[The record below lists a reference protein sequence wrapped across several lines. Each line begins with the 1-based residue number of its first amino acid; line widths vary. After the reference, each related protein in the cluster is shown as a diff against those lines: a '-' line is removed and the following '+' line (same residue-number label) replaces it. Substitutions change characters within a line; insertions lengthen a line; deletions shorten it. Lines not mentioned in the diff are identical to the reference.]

1 MRKTR
6 KRCAPLLTCG
16 LFCALLLSGCSSMMQ
31 SVADGTDA
39 VLNGLAEGTDQIA
52 GALADMTDA
61 ALDAAAD
68 ATDDS
73 VKDAILDRSLQ
84 GERVRGEDDYT
95 GTYAADYEDFSGT
108 ELLFGG
114 TTLNREAGNTVE
126 LTCSLD
132 IEEGEAA
139 IFLCSGVRERGLLR
153 HHRGGQ
159 RKRLSRCLGRGRDRE
174 RVHSNRVNCEVRH
187 ADTEKTTGADYSAD
201 RSRRD
206 FVRQCGGCSGIPDVS

>member
-61 ALDAAAD
+61 ALGAAAD

-73 VKDAILDRSLQ
+73 VKDTLVGAYGSLVDAAGSWALTPDRSLQ
-84 GERVRGEDDYT
+84 GERVRSEDDYT
-95 GTYAADYEDFSGT
+95 GTYEANYEDFSGT

-114 TTLNREAGNTVE
+114 TTLDRAAGNTVE
-126 LTCSLD
+126 LSCSLD

-139 IFLCSGVRERGLLR
+139 VFLCSGSDDPVILLS
-153 HHRGGQ
+153 GSG
-159 RKRLSRCLGRGRDRE
+159 
-174 RVHSNRVNCEVRH
+174 
-187 ADTEKTTGADYSAD
+187 DYS
-201 RSRRD
+201 STIE
-206 FVRQCGGCSGIPDVS
+206 VGGGSTYIGVWGEEANGSASIQIE

>member
-31 SVADGTDA
+31 NLADGTDA
-39 VLNGLAEGTDQIA
+39 VLGGLANGADQVTGT
-52 GALADMTDA
+52 LADMTDA
-61 ALDAAAD
+61 ALDAVAD

-73 VKDAILDRSLQ
+73 VKDAILDAYRSLVDTAGSWALTSDHSLR
-84 GERVRGEDDYT
+84 GERGRGEDDYT

-114 TTLNREAGNTVE
+114 TTLEREAGDTVE
-126 LTCSLD
+126 VTCSLA

-139 IFLCSGVRERGLLR
+139 VFLRSGSENPAILLSES
-153 HHRGGQ
+153 G
-159 RKRLSRCLGRGRDRE
+159 
-174 RVHSNRVNCEVRH
+174 
-187 ADTEKTTGADYSAD
+187 DYSGTIE
-201 RSRRD
+201 
-206 FVRQCGGCSGIPDVS
+206 VGSGSVYLGVWGEGLTGSVSIQIE